1 MKRSND
7 VRTSVTTTVMLIVS
21 YILRLYNNNILI
33 VIYSLSCKSY
43 TIEIIKT
50 LMCGD
55 SMDAQFVR
63 DRITQLRL
71 EKGVSEYKMSY
82 DLGHSRTYINN
93 ITSGKCLPMMA
104 EFFEICE
111 YLEVSPTDF
120 FNESI
125 QQPILLRKILEE
137 LEGSSDDDLL
147 FVLTVIRKMR
157 KGTDTNAHTHD

>member
-7 VRTSVTTTVMLIVS
+7 VRTSIPTTVMLIVS

-82 DLGHSRTYINN
+82 DLGHSRGYVNN
-93 ITSGKCLPMMA
+93 ISSGKALPSMS
-104 EFFEICE
+104 EFFSICE
-111 YLEVSPTDF
+111 YFNITPIEF
-120 FNESI
+120 FDQQQKNPELVNNAVGKLKKLNEA
-125 QQPILLRKILEE
+125 
-137 LEGSSDDDLL
+137 DLL
-147 FVLTVIRKMR
+147 LVINVLNRFLEK
-157 KGTDTNAHTHD
+157 